1 VKQIFM
7 AVLML
12 GLMVGVSSCSSAPD
26 TQASAG
32 AVSNEREEYA
42 GYVEKQLTSF
52 QDDIDDVKGYS
63 RNEIQAT
70 INDSRAELRGLKS
83 ASDPAWRSYKMRLDK
98 NLVRLR
104 DRFNQAKAA
113 E

>member
-1 VKQIFM
+1 VKQFFM

-12 GLMVGVSSCSSAPD
+12 GLVVGVASCSSTPE
-26 TQASAG
+26 TQATGSI
-32 AVSNEREEYA
+32 SNEREEYA
-42 GYVEKQLTSF
+42 GYVEKQLTSY

-83 ASDPAWRSYKMRLDK
+83 ASDPAWRSYKVRLDK